1 MPLPDISYAAAW
13 LRFTLAPGVG
23 PAARHALL
31 KHFGSPHA
39 ALQAPRAE
47 VAAVCGAA
55 VAQALARG
63 PLQALLDRTLAWLEH
78 PTHHL
83 VTLADDEYP
92 PLLLQ
97 TPDPPALLYA
107 SGRVELLAGPCIAIV
122 GSRSATPRGAQDAEG
137 LAHAISAHGICIAS
151 GMARG
156 IDAAAHR
163 GGLRARGSSIAV
175 LGTGIDVVYPR
186 GHEELAQTLAQRG
199 CLLSELPLGMH
210 PDRWNFPRRN
220 RLISGLSRGVVV
232 VEAAPESG
240 SLITAQLALDQNRDV
255 FAVPG
260 SIHATHSK
268 GCHALI
274 KDGAKLVETAAD
286 VLAEYGLAPRP
297 APESSVAHPARAHP
311 LLHAMGF
318 APMCVDELVLLT
330 GLQAADVAAQL
341 SSLEIDGRVK
351 PLGGGRFQR
360 QEGSAEAAL

>member
-1 MPLPDISYAAAW
+1 MPLPDVQYATAW
-13 LRFTLAPGVG
+13 LRLTLTPGVTAG
-23 PAARHALL
+23 AQHALL

-39 ALQAPRAE
+39 ALQAPRE
-47 VAAVCGAA
+47 QVARVCGAP

-63 PLQALLDRTLAWLEH
+63 PLQPLLDRTLAWLEH
-78 PTHHL
+78 PAHHL
-83 VTLADDEYP
+83 VTFAEDEYP
-92 PLLLQ
+92 ALLLE

-107 SGRVELLAGPCIAIV
+107 SGRLELLAAPCIGIV
-122 GSRSATPRGAQDAEG
+122 GSRNATPRGAQDAEE
-137 LAHAISAHGICIAS
+137 LAQAISAHGICITS

-175 LGTGIDVVYPR
+175 LGTGADVVYPR
-186 GHEELAQTLAQRG
+186 GHEELARSLSERG

-240 SLITAQLALDQNRDV
+240 SLITARLALEQNRDV

-286 VLAEYGLAPRP
+286 VLSEYGLAPRP
-297 APESSVAHPARAHP
+297 APEAAAASAARAHP

-330 GLQAADVAAQL
+330 GLQAAEVAAQL
-341 SSLEIDGRVK
+341 SKLEIDGRVK

-360 QEGSAEAAL
+360 QEGSARVAL